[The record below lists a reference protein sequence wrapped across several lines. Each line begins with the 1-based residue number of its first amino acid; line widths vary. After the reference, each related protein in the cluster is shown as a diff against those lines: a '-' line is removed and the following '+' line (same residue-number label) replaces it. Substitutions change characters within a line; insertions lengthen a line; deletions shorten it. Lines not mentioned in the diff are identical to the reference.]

1 MKTILYN
8 TNTQEIT
15 QHAKEGYYLVDGVRP
30 TLPKD
35 MVELTIVEET
45 QPSYDP
51 ETQKITSDWVIDLTA
66 KEYRKEFTVVNLTPK
81 ELAAKAW
88 KHTDFS
94 TKLIIDESVG
104 GTPVGSKHFI
114 RFENMGN
121 PVEYDKANKQFSVWV
136 NSLDT
141 DYQNELQG
149 FIDQGLITVENR
161 PSLLS

>member
-8 TNTQEIT
+8 TNTQEIKH
-15 QHAKEGYYLVDGVRP
+15 HAKEGYYKVDGVRP
-30 TLPKD
+30 ELPKE
-35 MVELTIVEET
+35 VLELTVIEEP
-45 QPSYDP
+45 QPSYDA
-51 ETQKITSDWVIDLTA
+51 ETQKISSDWVIDETA
-66 KEYRKEFTVVNLTPK
+66 KEYRKEFTVTDLTPK

-88 KHTDFS
+88 KHTEYP

-121 PVEYDKANKQFSVWV
+121 PVEYNEANKQFSVWV
-136 NSLDT
+136 KQIDT
-141 DYQNELQG
+141 DYQSELQPFLDSG
-149 FIDQGLITVENR
+149 SIKVENI

>member
-1 MKTILYN
+1 M
-8 TNTQEIT
+8 
-15 QHAKEGYYLVDGVRP
+15 
-30 TLPKD
+30 
-35 MVELTIVEET
+35 VEET

-121 PVEYDKANKQFSVWV
+121 PVEYNEANKQFHVWV
-136 NSLDT
+136 KQIDT
-141 DYQNELQG
+141 DYQSELQS
-149 FIDQGLITVENR
+149 FIDQGLITVENI